1 MNASLVKVTARL
13 LEIEYVEIDVT
24 ATVKPAAGGA
34 PAADKKASK
43 DKKEGGKA
51 DQ

>member
-24 ATVKPAAGGA
+24 SAVKPPAGGA
-34 PAADKKASK
+34 PAGDKN
-43 DKKEGGKA
+43 DKKEKKDGKA
-51 DQ
+51 EQ